1 MKLKSNMTRSFQSH
15 ANQEVGMPVAMSYII
30 QVLGYTEAEL
40 KFPYGNVAF
49 LHQ

>member
-1 MKLKSNMTRSFQSH
+1 MKLKSNMTGSFRSH

-40 KFPYGNVAF
+40 KLPCGNVAF